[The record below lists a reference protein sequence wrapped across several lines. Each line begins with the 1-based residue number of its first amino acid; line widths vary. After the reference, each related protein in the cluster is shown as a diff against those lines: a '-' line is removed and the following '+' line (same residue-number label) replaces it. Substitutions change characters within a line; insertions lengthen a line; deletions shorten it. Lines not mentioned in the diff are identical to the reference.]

1 MVQYYFG
8 ENQGNLKFSFKK
20 INFKKGKK
28 YTMKSFMEEY
38 GIVVVVAI
46 VIVALIAVAVVFK
59 NSGTTS
65 IKEMLNNFLTQGGDN
80 LGTNGVNLK

>member
-8 ENQGNLKFSFKK
+8 ENQGNLKSSFKK
-20 INFKKGKK
+20 NFKKGKK

-65 IKEMLNNFLTQGGDN
+65 IKEMLNNFLTQGGNN
-80 LGTNGVNLK
+80 LGTNGVNLA